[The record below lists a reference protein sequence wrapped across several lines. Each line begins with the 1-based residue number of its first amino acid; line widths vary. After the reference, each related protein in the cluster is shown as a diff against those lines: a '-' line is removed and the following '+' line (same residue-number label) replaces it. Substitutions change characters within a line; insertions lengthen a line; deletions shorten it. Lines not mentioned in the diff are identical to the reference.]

1 MNGVRRT
8 GGVGRTDGVGGVG
21 RTDGV
26 GGVGRTDG
34 VGGVGG
40 VVLRAGRPE
49 DGVAVAGVFAGARA
63 EMRYLPALHSHEEHV
78 AFFSTRVLP
87 TSRVTVAEAAGELV
101 AFSAVKDG
109 WLDHLYVVP
118 AQQDGGIGGALL
130 GRAMNENPAGLS
142 LWAFAANHRAIAFYG
157 RAGFV
162 EVLRTDGSG
171 NEERQPD
178 VQMHWTGDLSA
189 TDLSATDGQRT

>member
-1 MNGVRRT
+1 MNGVRRN
-8 GGVGRTDGVGGVG
+8 DGV
-21 RTDGV
+21 DGV
-26 GGVGRTDG
+26 DG
-34 VGGVGG
+34 VE
-40 VVLRAGRPE
+40 LRAGRPE
-49 DGVAVAGVFAGARA
+49 DGVAVAGVFAAARA

-87 TSRVTVAEAAGELV
+87 TSRVTLAETAGEVV

-118 AQQDGGIGGALL
+118 AHQDGGIGGALL

-178 VQMHWTGDLSA
+178 VQMHWAGTVNAIDLSA
-189 TDLSATDGQRT
+189 IDLSAPRG